1 MASTVTAQ
9 NLEVSITESI
19 TLAGTNYNQTKSL
32 VIPSIKEVYKRV
44 VRCID
49 DTDCTIATFRT
60 ATNTADNALDLENV
74 KYIRVTNLDDNA
86 EIELAIVT
94 TATNY
99 QVTITAGNSH
109 ILSQGAAIALGEADT
124 SPSFG
129 TMEDL
134 ASLQVKPVG
143 ASYNPQVEIFVGLE

>member
-1 MASTVTAQ
+1 MADLVTTLTETVTLNGSLRGSSNSVTTTGVNDVFERIVTCAH
-9 NLEVSITESI
+9 S
-19 TLAGTNYNQTKSL
+19 QT
-32 VIPSIKEVYKRV
+32 
-44 VRCID
+44 
-49 DTDCTIATFRT
+49 TTIATFAASPHTSAGAIDVDRT
-60 ATNTADNALDLENV
+60 
-74 KYIRVTNLDDNA
+74 KYIRVTNLDENA

-99 QVTITAGNSH
+99 QVTITPGNSH

-129 TMEDL
+129 TMEDI

-143 ASYNPQVEIFVGLE
+143 ASYNPRVEIFVGVAE